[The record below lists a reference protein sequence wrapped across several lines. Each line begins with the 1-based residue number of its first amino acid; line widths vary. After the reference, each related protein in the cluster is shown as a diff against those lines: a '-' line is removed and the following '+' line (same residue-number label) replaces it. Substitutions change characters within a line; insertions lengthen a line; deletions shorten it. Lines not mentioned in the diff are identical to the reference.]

1 MRLGNRVWS
10 AGKVLL
16 LMGALGAT
24 FVLAFYAS
32 MRVAMR
38 ASQVQVPDLTGRT
51 VNEARQELQ
60 NLELRLTVDENR
72 RPHQEIPA
80 GRVSQ
85 QDPPAG
91 VGARPERTVRIWIS
105 SGPPST
111 RVPDLVS
118 QTERTARM
126 RLQQEGL
133 EVASLTEVASPEY
146 PANTIIAQEPPPS
159 SRAPE
164 VSLLVNRGEPE
175 VTYVMPDVIGMDGA
189 RVESV
194 LRTRGFRVAIVG
206 SQPYAGVPAGTVVRQ
221 QPAGGHQVG
230 PADTISL
237 EVSR

>member
-16 LMGALGAT
+16 LVGALGAT
-24 FVLAFYAS
+24 FLLAFYAS

-80 GRVSQ
+80 GHVMQ

-133 EVASLTEVASPEY
+133 EVASLAEVASPEY

-159 SRAPE
+159 SRAPQ

-194 LRTRGFRVAIVG
+194 LRSRGFRVAIVG

-221 QPAGGHQVG
+221 QPAAGHQVG